1 VFGSD
6 VGAKR
11 LIAIATGLAILG
23 AAATAIGA
31 APRASTSIV
40 LGKTSNYPKSG
51 CPEVRGCEVIARVTG
66 IQMRADAVQHL
77 FRAPQ
82 NGQLVAWWLKLPE
95 LRDTQL
101 RSFSE
106 LFGGSPAAR
115 ISVLRRG
122 KRGRVRLVRQ
132 GPTEQLREHLG
143 TKGRVRFRL
152 AEPLRV
158 KEGDYVGL
166 TAVTWIPAFA
176 VGLSA
181 ADNVWLASRPEN
193 RCSTP
198 SSQNP
203 ERFAAY
209 YKTTDAHLESSTVR
223 HYRCLYRTAR
233 LLYWARVVPDPT
245 PPEPQPGGG
254 GGGVEQP
261 ER

>member
-1 VFGSD
+1 MFDSPM
-6 VGAKR
+6 GAKR
-11 LIAIATGLAILG
+11 LIAFAAAMLALVITTATGLAARPHT
-23 AAATAIGA
+23 AA
-31 APRASTSIV
+31 SIV
-40 LGKTSNYPKSG
+40 LGKTVNYPSSG
-51 CPEVRGCEVIARVTG
+51 CPETKGCEVVARVTG
-66 IQMRADAVQHL
+66 IQMVADGADHP
-77 FRAPQ
+77 FRVPS
-82 NGQLVAWWLKLPE
+82 NGTLVSWWLKLPQ

-106 LFGGSPAAR
+106 LFGGNPAAR

-132 GPTEQLREHLG
+132 GQTEQLREHLDG
-143 TKGRVRFRL
+143 KGRTRFRL

-158 KEGDYVGL
+158 KEGDYIGL

-176 VGLSA
+176 VGLDAKANS
-181 ADNVWLASRPEN
+181 WLASRPKG

-209 YKTTDAHLESSTVR
+209 YKTNDAHLDSSTVR

-233 LLYWARVVPDPT
+233 LLYWARITPDVTT
-245 PPEPQPGGG
+245 PPPGGG
-254 GGGVEQP
+254 ETP
-261 ER
+261 